1 MILITDSKSYH
12 QHASSIV
19 DFLPIYEEAF
29 PDVNEREDWEDIKE
43 RCVNEIA
50 FPRTFI
56 LLFKE
61 DDIVQGG
68 IISDYYP
75 KSGVIHLIYIAIQKE
90 RRGSGIARKLIKSLL
105 PNAIKALE
113 ETFGFSAKAIIFES
127 NIPWKTEIDSID
139 PKLRLK
145 IFEKLGAKLIPIP
158 YVQPALSESKKK
170 VENLFLLSFPLT
182 ESSTL
187 NTLNTKVLE
196 DFLKEFYQGLGIK
209 APELNE
215 DFINMQSKIKSQE
228 QNNKHMNLQAIP
240 ELESNHLMIKKASIC
255 VQFCT
260 ETSKIMEEQREK
272 CPYFYSYE
280 TDLLS
285 SHFQNRRPFST
296 YFNQEKGI
304 VPITIHFPAYYN
316 YLSEGTRF
324 SKASVRTD
332 IKANLHLNQTIS
344 SSGTTNTWSI
354 VISTEETDYFNEN
367 EVIKLLNFFGS
378 KQEDVKMIEEIEFS
392 TEGIE
397 KTTFQG
403 FISKLLHWDNSAE
416 ISIQTGVLQLDTDHI
431 TFNTDQ
437 IQFNWSDFYLRL
449 KNFHEG
455 HENAEQD
462 YERNYYDNEVFM
474 LVNNIFCGFALGIF
488 DFERMDFDEV
498 TDTLIPRKATEN
510 YLLLMNRGI
519 LICACHDDDMYE
531 STLHS
536 IGISPYLLIP
546 NMILANNVHQLDK
559 IDVTVN
565 ALLSKVDSDEKVNLN
580 QLRAMRSKI
589 DNWLNNGYFPSIFQY
604 PSEKDLYAFGTNHRG
619 LEEYRNN
626 LEQSIKTIDDLKDEL
641 IANRQE
647 NSDLMMTIL
656 LTLLSGVQF
665 QGIFESFTNGDV
677 FKSWMYTVLFSIC
690 LTGAIYYFTKMKMKK

>member
-1 MILITDSKSYH
+1 MILITDSKSYA
-12 QHASSIV
+12 QHARCI
-19 DFLPIYEEAF
+19 DEFLPIYEEAF
-29 PDVNEREDWEDIKE
+29 PDVNEREDWEDIKK
-43 RCVNEIA
+43 RCSKNAA

-56 LLFKE
+56 LLLKE
-61 DDIVQGG
+61 DDVVKGG
-68 IISDYYP
+68 IVSDYYP

-90 RRGSGIARKLIKSLL
+90 WRGSGIARKLIKSLL
-105 PNAIKALE
+105 PKAIVELE
-113 ETFGFSAKAIIFES
+113 DTIGFSAKAIIFES
-127 NIPWKTEIDSID
+127 NIPWKTAVDSID
-139 PKLRLK
+139 PKSRLK
-145 IFEKLGAKLIPIP
+145 IFEKLGAMLIPIP
-158 YVQPALSESKKK
+158 YVQPALSEFRMK

-182 ESSTL
+182 ESHTF

-196 DFLKEFYQGLGIK
+196 SFLKEFYKGLGITE
-209 APELNE
+209 PDLNE
-215 DFINMQSKIKSQE
+215 DFIKMQSKMKTLE
-228 QNNKHMNLQAIP
+228 QKNNLMNLQAIP
-240 ELESNHLMIKKASIC
+240 ELESNHLKLKKASIC

-260 ETSKIMEEQREK
+260 ESSKKTEEQPEK

-296 YFNQEKGI
+296 YFNQEKGV
-304 VPITIHFPAYYN
+304 VPITIHFPTYYN

-324 SKASVRTD
+324 SKASVRAD
-332 IKANLHLNQTIS
+332 VEANLHLNQTIS
-344 SSGTTNTWSI
+344 SSGNTNTWSI
-354 VISTEETDYFNEN
+354 VISTNESDYFNEN
-367 EVIKLLNFFGS
+367 EIIKLLNFFGS
-378 KQEDVKMIEEIEFS
+378 KQEDVRMIEEIEFS
-392 TEGIE
+392 TEGIQ
-397 KTTFQG
+397 KSTFQA
-403 FISKLLHWDNSAE
+403 FISKLLQWDESSL

-431 TFNTDQ
+431 TFNADH

-455 HENAEQD
+455 HENAAQE
-462 YERNYYDNEVFM
+462 YERNYYENEVFK
-474 LVNNIFCGFALGIF
+474 LINNIFCGFALGIF

-519 LICACHDDDMYE
+519 LICACHEDDMYE
-531 STLHS
+531 STLQS

-565 ALLSKVDSDEKVNLN
+565 ALLSNVDSNEKVNLN
-580 QLRAMRSKI
+580 QLRTMRSKI
-589 DNWLNNGYFPSIFQY
+589 DNWLNNGYLPSIFQY
-604 PSEKDLYAFGTNHRG
+604 PSEKDLYAFGTSHRG

-626 LEQSIKTIDDLKDEL
+626 LLQSIKTIDDLKDEM

-677 FKSWMYTVLFSIC
+677 FSSWMYTILFSIC